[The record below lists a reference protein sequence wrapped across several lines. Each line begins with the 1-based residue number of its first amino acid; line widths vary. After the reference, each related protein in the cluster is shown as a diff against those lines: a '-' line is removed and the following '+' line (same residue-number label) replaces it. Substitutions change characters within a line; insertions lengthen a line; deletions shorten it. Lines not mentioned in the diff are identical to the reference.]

1 MIKTENADMSDD
13 QIAFSIKQMKDYGL
27 LVSGAAT
34 EGGIGC
40 FTDAVVK
47 DFYDKMVKAKVV
59 KAGLDLSKV
68 YTTQFVCKGVGR
80 ELVK

>member
-1 MIKTENADMSDD
+1 SDMSDEF
-13 QIAFSIKQMKDYGL
+13 IAFSIKQLKDYGL

-40 FTDAVVK
+40 FTDAGVK
-47 DFYDKMVKAKVV
+47 DFYDKMVNAGVV

-68 YTTQFVCKGVGR
+68 YTTEYVCKGVGK